1 MNLLIC
7 TDGSRDSLQ
16 AAAFLRLLQLPPD
29 TAATLLAVGGGR
41 RTGKLEASLG
51 AMQQML
57 EAQGF
62 HPGRLIRRGPLS
74 REILEAAEQGGHDLV
89 LIGAPPRQGLL
100 RSRLTASAC
109 ELSDRLM
116 APLLIARRVPERP
129 GRMLLCT
136 SAERPAQETLRR
148 GGALLRLLP
157 AAATLVHV
165 MSQVALDPDSPLE
178 DLRLSAEQAMAKRT
192 REGAHLAEA
201 MGWLREAGLTG
212 EITPRL
218 RHGLVVEEI
227 LQELEEEEYAL
238 LVLGAHS
245 PAGRGRL
252 LEALLDD
259 ITDQLIVKSPC
270 SVLVVWHDPRR
281 SHAREL

>member
-1 MNLLIC
+1 
-7 TDGSRDSLQ
+7 
-16 AAAFLRLLQLPPD
+16 
-29 TAATLLAVGGGR
+29 
-41 RTGKLEASLG
+41 LEASLD
-51 AMQQML
+51 AMQQLL

-62 HPGRLIRRGPLS
+62 HPGRLIRRGPFS
-74 REILEAAEQGGHDLV
+74 REILEQAEQGAYDLV
-89 LIGAPPRQGLL
+89 LIGAPPQQGLL
-100 RSRLTASAC
+100 RSRLTSSAC

-129 GRMLLCT
+129 VRSLICT
-136 SAERPAQETLRR
+136 SAERPAHETVRR
-148 GGALLRLLP
+148 GGALVRLLP
-157 AAATLVHV
+157 APATLVHV

-178 DLRLSAEQAMAKRT
+178 DLRLTAEQAMAKGT

-201 MGWLREAGLTG
+201 IGWLREAGLTG
-212 EITPRL
+212 EISPRL
-218 RHGLVVEEI
+218 RHGLVVDEI
-227 LQELEEEEYAL
+227 LQELDDEEYSL

-259 ITDQLIVKSPC
+259 ITDQLIVRSPC
-270 SVLVVWHDPRR
+270 SVLVVWHDPR